1 MKRAI
6 LYCLVFILLIC
17 MLAACNRP
25 AKMNGANEF
34 AYTNT
39 NYHFSL
45 MIPKAWEGKYE
56 ISEESN
62 RVVFSNPS
70 NKSAGGRLFVIDV
83 WTKSKWM
90 EEGEALIKLIHI
102 TKVGEADDAVFTF
115 STPTDVQYS
124 LEDEKRK
131 SEYLQL
137 SKDVEAIKSSFKL
150 N

>member
-6 LYCLVFILLIC
+6 PCCIVFVLFVW
-17 MLAACNRP
+17 MLAACNRSGQ
-25 AKMNGANEF
+25 MNGAKEIG
-34 AYTNT
+34 YTNAK
-39 NYHFSL
+39 YHFSL

-56 ISEESN
+56 ISEEDN
-62 RVVFSNPS
+62 RVVFSNPF
-70 NKSAGGRLFVIDV
+70 NKSSGGRLFVIDV
-83 WTKSKWM
+83 WTKSKWL
-90 EEGEALIKLIHI
+90 EEGEELIKLIHI
-102 TKVGEADDAVFTF
+102 TKVGETDDAVFTF

-137 SKDVEAIKSSFKL
+137 SKDVEAIQSSFKL